1 MVNEIWKDIKGFEGL
16 YQVSNLGRIKSC
28 QRVVYHPNHR
38 FTKYSTMPERIMKPK
53 LTKFGYYY
61 IYLSKDDKKTGVL
74 VHRLVALAFLPE
86 VEGKNF
92 IDHLDGV
99 KTNNCVDNLEWVTI
113 AENNQRAYDKGLKRR
128 IHAGQFLKGMNRQ
141 QQYINRRK

>member
-1 MVNEIWKDIKGFEGL
+1 MTEIWRDIPGYEGL
-16 YQVSNLGRIKSC
+16 YQASNKGAIK
-28 QRVVYHPNHR
+28 RVARTIYYPTHR
-38 FTKYSTMPERIMKPK
+38 FTKQRRVGDMIMKQ
-53 LTKFGYYY
+53 
-61 IYLSKDDKKTGVL
+61 KKTPHGYMYMKLYKDGKAKDVF
-74 VHRLVALAFLPE
+74 VHRLIAWTFLPP
-86 VEGKNF
+86 VEGKNY
-92 IDHLDGV
+92 IDHLDGN

>member
-1 MVNEIWKDIKGFEGL
+1 MTEIWRDIPEYEGK
-16 YQVSNLGRIKSC
+16 YMVSNLGRIKSLS
-28 QRVVYHPNHR
+28 RMVW
-38 FTKYSTMPERIMKPK
+38 STNNRQYIKPEQIMRPK
-53 LTKFGYYY
+53 TTAYGYYY
-61 IYLSKDDKKTGVL
+61 LNLRKNGKSVGYF
-74 VHRLVALAFLPE
+74 VHRLVAMAFLPK
-86 VEGKNF
+86 VPNKDY
-92 IDHLDGV
+92 IDHLDGD